1 MNFNTAL
8 GGLDD
13 QAILVFNNTTHS
25 VKELRYAIDV
35 ATLSDLPQELVE
47 SLRSQGI
54 QIELGTTDVNG
65 HWQSLQETTWF
76 QTGVDCKVQQ
86 PDTSVMQSG
95 KLQLKIS
102 LEFCPDEVKQRPEV
116 PFASTVPPLK
126 SAPASNK
133 VCGKQAAEVPLL
145 G

>member
-25 VKELRYAIDV
+25 VQELRYEIDV
-35 ATLSDLPQELVE
+35 AMLSDLPQELVE
-47 SLRSQGI
+47 SLKSQGI
-54 QIELGTTDVNG
+54 QIELGTTDLSG
-65 HWQSLQETTWF
+65 QWQPLKEVSLF
-76 QTGVDCKVQQ
+76 QKGVDCQVQQ
-86 PDTSVMQSG
+86 PNAATMQSG
-95 KLQLKIS
+95 KLKLKIS
-102 LEFCPDEVKQRPEV
+102 LEFCPDEVKRRPER
-116 PFASTVPPLK
+116 PFTSTSASPKAASV
-126 SAPASNK
+126 SNK

>member
-35 ATLSDLPQELVE
+35 AMLSDLPQELVE
-47 SLRSQGI
+47 SLKSQGI
-54 QIELGTTDVNG
+54 QIELGTIDPNG
-65 HWQSLQETTWF
+65 RWQSLKETSWF

-86 PDTSVMQSG
+86 PNTPVTQSG
-95 KLQLKIS
+95 KLKLKIS
-102 LEFCPDEVKQRPEV
+102 LEFCPNEVKQRPEMH
-116 PFASTVPPLK
+116 FASPVSSLK
-126 SAPASNK
+126 SAPVSNK
-133 VCGKQAAEVPLL
+133 VCGKQAAEVTLL

>member
-8 GGLDD
+8 GGLND

-35 ATLSDLPQELVE
+35 AMLSDLPQELVD

-54 QIELGTTDVNG
+54 QIELGTTDSNG
-65 HWQSLQETTWF
+65 HWQPLKETTWF
-76 QTGVDCKVQQ
+76 QAGVDCKVQQ

-95 KLQLKIS
+95 KLKLKIS
-102 LEFCPDEVKQRPEV
+102 LEFCPDEVKQRPEMQ
-116 PFASTVPPLK
+116 FASTVSSLK

>member
-8 GGLDD
+8 GGLDE

-35 ATLSDLPQELVE
+35 AMLSDLPQELVE

-54 QIELGTTDVNG
+54 QIELGTTDQHG
-65 HWQSLQETTWF
+65 RWQPLQETSLF
-76 QTGVDCKVQQ
+76 QRGVDCKVQQ
-86 PDTSVMQSG
+86 PGTPVMQPG
-95 KLQLKIS
+95 KLKLKIS
-102 LEFCPDEVKQRPEV
+102 LEFCPDEVKLRPEV
-116 PFASTVPPLK
+116 PFASPASSLK
-126 SAPASNK
+126 ATPVSNK

>member
-35 ATLSDLPQELVE
+35 AMLSDLPQELVE
-47 SLRSQGI
+47 SLKSQGI
-54 QIELGTTDVNG
+54 QMELGTTDPHG
-65 HWQSLQETTWF
+65 HWQPLQETSLF

-86 PDTSVMQSG
+86 PDTSAMQSG
-95 KLQLKIS
+95 KLKLKIS
-102 LEFCPDEVKQRPEV
+102 LEFCPNEVKPRPEI
-116 PFASTVPPLK
+116 PFVSTVSSLK
-126 SAPASNK
+126 ATPVSNK

>member
-25 VKELRYAIDV
+25 VQELRYAIDV
-35 ATLSDLPQELVE
+35 AMLSDLPQELIE
-47 SLRSQGI
+47 SLKSQGI
-54 QIELGTTDVNG
+54 QIELGTTDQNG
-65 HWQSLQETTWF
+65 QWQPLKEASLF
-76 QTGVDCKVQQ
+76 QKGIDCKVQQ
-86 PDTSVMQSG
+86 PNAATMQSG
-95 KLQLKIS
+95 RLKLKIS
-102 LEFCPDEVKQRPEV
+102 LEFCLDEVKQRPERLLT
-116 PFASTVPPLK
+116 STVTAAK
-126 SAPASNK
+126 VASVSNK

>member
-1 MNFNTAL
+1 MNFNTVL

-13 QAILVFNNTTHS
+13 QAILVFSNTTHS

-35 ATLSDLPQELVE
+35 AMLSDLPQELVE
-47 SLRSQGI
+47 SLKSQGI
-54 QIELGTTDVNG
+54 QIELGTIGPNG
-65 HWQSLQETTWF
+65 HWQPLKETAWF

-86 PDTSVMQSG
+86 PDTAVMQSG
-95 KLQLKIS
+95 KLKLKIS
-102 LEFCPDEVKQRPEV
+102 LEFCPNEVKQRPEMQ
-116 PFASTVPPLK
+116 FASPVSSLK